1 MKVKRKDSLRLC
13 FLNFYPSH
21 LLRFGSVK
29 VYGVFSSADRVI
41 CVKPVEICMNNSESK
56 KKLLALQKSKFFSV
70 EIQDALRFAIEKL
83 SDGEYQ
89 DSQIPKP
96 VMANKRWSQAEENQL
111 IESLLA
117 GNSIELIAT
126 NLSRS
131 TNSVFS
137 RLHLLGVI
145 SINSSKA
152 IDIKYR
158 DVGSKEKN
166 IEIDLNRKCIECSEL
181 VGPKRLKKNPN
192 FYRFETFQMKF
203 EANRKSV

>member
-1 MKVKRKDSLRLC
+1 
-13 FLNFYPSH
+13 
-21 LLRFGSVK
+21 
-29 VYGVFSSADRVI
+29 
-41 CVKPVEICMNNSESK
+41 MNNFEYK
-56 KKLLALQKSKFFSV
+56 KRLLALQKSKIFSS

-83 SDGEYQ
+83 SDTEYH
-89 DSQIPKP
+89 DSQNPKP

-111 IESLLA
+111 VESLLA

-131 TNSVFS
+131 ANSVFS

-158 DVGSKEKN
+158 DAGFKEES
-166 IEIDLNRKCIECSEL
+166 IHIDLNRKCIECTEL

-192 FYRFETFQMKF
+192 FYRCESCQLAFESS
-203 EANRKSV
+203 RKSV

>member
-1 MKVKRKDSLRLC
+1 
-13 FLNFYPSH
+13 
-21 LLRFGSVK
+21 
-29 VYGVFSSADRVI
+29 
-41 CVKPVEICMNNSESK
+41 MNNSESK
-56 KKLLALQKSKFFSV
+56 KLLLALQKSKFLSV
-70 EIQDALRFAIEKL
+70 AIQDALRFAIEKL

-111 IESLLA
+111 VESLLA
-117 GNSIELIAT
+117 GNSIELIAA

-166 IEIDLNRKCIECSEL
+166 IEIDLNRKCIECDKL
-181 VGPKRLKKNPN
+181 LDPKRLKKNPN
-192 FYRFETFQMKF
+192 FYRCDSCQLQF
-203 EANRKSV
+203 EANQKSV

>member
-1 MKVKRKDSLRLC
+1 
-13 FLNFYPSH
+13 
-21 LLRFGSVK
+21 
-29 VYGVFSSADRVI
+29 
-41 CVKPVEICMNNSESK
+41 MNNSESK
-56 KKLLALQKSKFFSV
+56 KRLLALQKSKFLSV

-111 IESLLA
+111 VESLLA
-117 GNSIELIAT
+117 GNSIELIAA
-126 NLSRS
+126 NVSRS

-137 RLHLLGVI
+137 RLQFLGVI

-166 IEIDLNRKCIECSEL
+166 IELDLNRKCIEYDKL
-181 VGPKRLKKNPN
+181 LDPKRLKKNPN
-192 FYRFETFQMKF
+192 FYRCESCQLQFESS
-203 EANRKSV
+203 RKSVWSFRCNF

>member
-1 MKVKRKDSLRLC
+1 MRFEVQPKRRQTLST
-13 FLNFYPSH
+13 
-21 LLRFGSVK
+21 VK
-29 VYGVFSSADRVI
+29 VYGVFTRSGVVI

-56 KKLLALQKSKFFSV
+56 KRLLALQKSKFLSV

-83 SDGEYQ
+83 SDAEYH
-89 DSQIPKP
+89 DAQIPKP

-111 IESLLA
+111 VESLLA

-126 NLSRS
+126 NLARS

-145 SINSSKA
+145 SINNSKA

-158 DVGSKEKN
+158 DVGIKEET
-166 IEIDLNRKCIECSEL
+166 IQIDLNRKCIECAEL

-192 FYRFETFQMKF
+192 FYRCESCQLQF
-203 EANRKSV
+203 EASRKSV

>member
-1 MKVKRKDSLRLC
+1 
-13 FLNFYPSH
+13 
-21 LLRFGSVK
+21 
-29 VYGVFSSADRVI
+29 
-41 CVKPVEICMNNSESK
+41 MNNSESK

-83 SDGEYQ
+83 SDREYQ

-117 GNSIELIAT
+117 GNSIELIAA

-158 DVGSKEKN
+158 DVGFKEET
-166 IEIDLNRKCIECSEL
+166 IQIDLNRKCIECAEL
-181 VGPKRLKKNPN
+181 VGSKRLKKNPN
-192 FYRFETFQMKF
+192 FYRCESCQLQF
-203 EANRKSV
+203 EASQKSV

>member
-1 MKVKRKDSLRLC
+1 MRFEVQTRRRQTFSL
-13 FLNFYPSH
+13 
-21 LLRFGSVK
+21 VK
-29 VYGVFSSADRVI
+29 VYGVFTRAGVVI

-56 KKLLALQKSKFFSV
+56 KRLLALQKSKFLSV

-83 SDGEYQ
+83 SDADYH
-89 DSQIPKP
+89 DAQIPKP

-111 IESLLA
+111 VESLLA

-131 TNSVFS
+131 TNSIFS
-137 RLHLLGVI
+137 RLLLLGVI

-158 DVGSKEKN
+158 DLSFKEES
-166 IEIDLNRKCIECSEL
+166 IEIDFNRKCIECAEL

-192 FYRFETFQMKF
+192 FYRCESCQLQFE
-203 EANRKSV
+203 ENR

>member
-1 MKVKRKDSLRLC
+1 
-13 FLNFYPSH
+13 
-21 LLRFGSVK
+21 
-29 VYGVFSSADRVI
+29 
-41 CVKPVEICMNNSESK
+41 MNNSESK
-56 KKLLALQKSKFFSV
+56 KRLLALQKSKFLSV

-111 IESLLA
+111 VESLLA

-137 RLHLLGVI
+137 RLLLLGVI
-145 SINSSKA
+145 SINSYKA

-158 DVGSKEKN
+158 DLSFKEES
-166 IEIDLNRKCIECSEL
+166 IEIDFNRKCIECAEL

-192 FYRFETFQMKF
+192 FYRCESCQLIF
-203 EANRKSV
+203 EANRKNI

>member
-1 MKVKRKDSLRLC
+1 MRFEVQTRRRQTFSL
-13 FLNFYPSH
+13 
-21 LLRFGSVK
+21 VK
-29 VYGVFSSADRVI
+29 VYGVFTRSGVVI

-56 KKLLALQKSKFFSV
+56 KRLLALQKSKFLSV

-83 SDGEYQ
+83 SDAEYH
-89 DSQIPKP
+89 DAQIPKP

-111 IESLLA
+111 VESLLA

-126 NLSRS
+126 NLARS

-137 RLHLLGVI
+137 RLHLHGFI

-152 IDIKYR
+152 VDIKYR
-158 DVGSKEKN
+158 DVGFKEET
-166 IEIDLNRKCIECSEL
+166 IQIDLNRKCIECTEQ

-192 FYRFETFQMKF
+192 FYRCESCQLQF
-203 EANRKSV
+203 EASRKSV

>member
-1 MKVKRKDSLRLC
+1 VRFEVQPKRRQTLST
-13 FLNFYPSH
+13 
-21 LLRFGSVK
+21 VK
-29 VYGVFSSADRVI
+29 VYGVFTRSSVVI
-41 CVKPVEICMNNSESK
+41 CVKPVEICMNNFESK
-56 KKLLALQKSKFFSV
+56 KRLLALQRSKFLSL

-83 SDGEYQ
+83 SDAEYH
-89 DSQIPKP
+89 DAQIPKP

-111 IESLLA
+111 VESLLA

-126 NLSRS
+126 NLARS

-158 DVGSKEKN
+158 DVGFNEET
-166 IEIDLNRKCIECSEL
+166 IQIDLNRKCIECDEL

-192 FYRFETFQMKF
+192 FYRCESCQMQF
-203 EANRKSV
+203 EASRKSV